1 MALRVGQILKG
12 ARGVYE
18 LLYPMKGSTVFKAKV
33 LSSSSLH
40 ADWAVVKTANTD
52 LEKMC
57 LKREHRNYR
66 IPAIASSP
74 HIRAMYDTIHSEE
87 EHHQDEEPSCL
98 VFEWMNQ
105 DLHSVPPP
113 EFRSNPKLPKVVS
126 KAVLS
131 ALDVFKTLNAVHTDI
146 SPNNIYLSDAHGVS
160 PVAKLGDLGNLIR
173 DGSVTQRTQC
183 LPCRAPEVWQG
194 HSCRHTSDVW
204 SLGVTL
210 TTKSSPEILF
220 GAADKM
226 ILDHTEAWCIAK
238 MIRLM
243 GGPIGQPID
252 NETYQDEFALAEQ
265 LAIMD
270 HPSDGTN
277 LISRDYWRKELEN
290 IPDPP
295 VPRDLLDFIESILVI
310 DSEKRPTAAEA
321 LMHPYLRTEV

>member
-18 LLYPMKGSTVFKAKV
+18 LLYPLKGSTVFKAKV
-33 LSSSSLH
+33 VSSTSLQ

-52 LEKMC
+52 PEKMC
-57 LKREHRNYR
+57 LKREHRNYK

-74 HIRAMYDTIHSEE
+74 HIRAMCDTIHSKE
-87 EHHQDEEPSCL
+87 EHDQDEEPSCL
-98 VFEWMNQ
+98 VFEWMHQ
-105 DLHSVPPP
+105 DLNSVPPP

-131 ALDVFKTLNAVHTDI
+131 ALDVFKKLDAIHTDI
-146 SPNNIYLSDAHGVS
+146 SPNNIYLSNTDGVS

-173 DGSVTQRTQC
+173 DGSVTERIQC

-194 HSCRHTSDVW
+194 HACRHASDVW
-204 SLGVTL
+204 SIGVTL
-210 TTKSSPEILF
+210 TTKSSPQLLF
-220 GAADKM
+220 GEADKI

-243 GGPIGQPID
+243 GGPIGQPVD
-252 NETYQDEFALAEQ
+252 NETYQDEFGLAEQ

-270 HPSDGTN
+270 HPGEDTK
-277 LISRDYWRKELEN
+277 LITRDHWRKELEDVT
-290 IPDPP
+290 DPP

-310 DSEKRPTAAEA
+310 DPEKRPTAAEA
-321 LMHPYLRTEV
+321 LMHPYLQTEA

>member
-173 DGSVTQRTQC
+173 DGS
-183 LPCRAPEVWQG
+183 
-194 HSCRHTSDVW
+194 
-204 SLGVTL
+204 L

>member
-160 PVAKLGDLGNLIR
+160 PVAKLGDLGN
-173 DGSVTQRTQC
+173 
-183 LPCRAPEVWQG
+183 
-194 HSCRHTSDVW
+194 H
-204 SLGVTL
+204 
-210 TTKSSPEILF
+210 
-220 GAADKM
+220 
-226 ILDHTEAWCIAK
+226 HTEAWCIAK